1 MNKENI
7 EKKKRMLKDFSEKGQ
22 GQRVFFEEDLELI
35 RDILQ
40 HLEQK
45 ESILDKVTEFIKDD
59 VTAEDIRFEGS
70 KLFSTVYKSL
80 ISKTKE
86 KIAECINS
94 YKDEIED
101 IIEGEKK

>member
-59 VTAEDIRFEGS
+59 VTTEDIKFEGS
-70 KLFSTVYKSL
+70 KTVYFIYKNL
-80 ISKTKE
+80 INITKE

>member
-1 MNKENI
+1 MNKEKI
-7 EKKKRMLKDFSEKGQ
+7 EKAIKILLK
-22 GQRVFFEEDLELI
+22 EDRFYDDETEIKATKVLLKYIKE
-35 RDILQ
+35 
-40 HLEQK
+40 LEQK

-59 VTAEDIRFEGS
+59 VTTEDIKFEGS
-70 KLFSTVYKSL
+70 KTVYFIYKNL
-80 ISKTKE
+80 INITKE

>member
-1 MNKENI
+1 MNI
-7 EKKKRMLKDFSEKGQ
+7 EEIEESKKCLNEIIQNTYAEGKAIKLDNLRKYIQE
-22 GQRVFFEEDLELI
+22 
-35 RDILQ
+35 
-40 HLEQK
+40 LEQK

-59 VTAEDIRFEGS
+59 VTTEDIKFEGS
-70 KLFSTVYKSL
+70 KTVYFIYKNL
-80 ISKTKE
+80 INITKE

>member
-1 MNKENI
+1 MNI
-7 EKKKRMLKDFSEKGQ
+7 EEIEESKKCLNEIIQNTYAEGKAIKLDNLRKYIKE
-22 GQRVFFEEDLELI
+22 
-35 RDILQ
+35 
-40 HLEQK
+40 LEQK

>member
-1 MNKENI
+1 MNI
-7 EKKKRMLKDFSEKGQ
+7 EEIEESKKCLNEIIQNTYAEGKAIKLDNLRKYIKE
-22 GQRVFFEEDLELI
+22 
-35 RDILQ
+35 
-40 HLEQK
+40 LEQK

-59 VTAEDIRFEGS
+59 VTAEDIKFEGC

-86 KIAECINS
+86 KIAEGINS

-101 IIEGEKK
+101 IIEGENK